1 MTHPPETIHAAYHLT
16 IELEPNRWRLY
27 NGAAESAEA
36 AQPLLDAQPGGIIC
50 SPLFARARRLSED
63 GRLELTRVARV
74 VVGWAPESRNW
85 HLGLM
90 LYPEKEGGRLRWCGL
105 AHWPSGPA
113 AEHEKTAVTAGR
125 ALADVIG
132 RPFHVVPPKQSAP
145 VEPEP
150 PAPAPEPAPPPF
162 IPLDEPLAPEPVS
175 AEASPAALNDVPV
188 LPAGSPA
195 VVPPVT
201 VAPISP
207 TPFGVPGVAPE
218 PLVAQQNPPFNFEE
232 WQMVATRR
240 GYGFQRPARWL
251 IMLMLRAGGYTVGA
265 LLFVMLG
272 IGSLESELAQVN
284 PEWLPYVGIG
294 VGVILGA
301 LALLLWWRVL
311 TVQDVVIDTQQRE
324 IRCRNRLS
332 GSVRWRLPFDAVEY
346 VLLSQTPARVY
357 GRKKPDR
364 PVPIMC
370 DAWLHVYDGGRFWP
384 IVELARVEGK
394 SHVWLLVERLQ
405 AQRGRRV
412 LDLAHYDTPAHHAAL
427 TLAGALGAGVW
438 VDVR

>member
-145 VEPEP
+145 AGTARARPGTR
-150 PAPAPEPAPPPF
+150 
-162 IPLDEPLAPEPVS
+162 
-175 AEASPAALNDVPV
+175 AA
-188 LPAGSPA
+188 A
-195 VVPPVT
+195 
-201 VAPISP
+201 IH
-207 TPFGVPGVAPE
+207 
-218 PLVAQQNPPFNFEE
+218 
-232 WQMVATRR
+232 
-240 GYGFQRPARWL
+240 PAR
-251 IMLMLRAGGYTVGA
+251 RAA
-265 LLFVMLG
+265 
-272 IGSLESELAQVN
+272 
-284 PEWLPYVGIG
+284 
-294 VGVILGA
+294 
-301 LALLLWWRVL
+301 
-311 TVQDVVIDTQQRE
+311 
-324 IRCRNRLS
+324 CRSRS
-332 GSVRWRLPFDAVEY
+332 
-346 VLLSQTPARVY
+346 ARK
-357 GRKKPDR
+357 RR
-364 PVPIMC
+364 PP
-370 DAWLHVYDGGRFWP
+370 L
-384 IVELARVEGK
+384 
-394 SHVWLLVERLQ
+394 
-405 AQRGRRV
+405 
-412 LDLAHYDTPAHHAAL
+412 
-427 TLAGALGAGVW
+427 
-438 VDVR
+438 